1 MPAPIAVFA
10 FNRADNLAR
19 TLQALAE
26 NELADQ
32 SSLTIFCDGPR
43 TEEER
48 QKNGR
53 RQAHRPCGQRF
64 C

>member
-26 NELADQ
+26 NEVADQ

-43 TEEER
+43 TEE
-48 QKNGR
+48 
-53 RQAHRPCGQRF
+53 
-64 C
+64 